1 MRDGV
6 ACSILAQAAMQS
18 RGISA
23 AELAAELRIKPVTL
37 YRYVRPKG
45 ELRENGKRVLDA

>member
-1 MRDGV
+1 M
-6 ACSILAQAAMQS
+6 ACGILVQAARQS

-37 YRYVRPKG
+37 YRHVGPKE